1 MVAAG
6 RRWGDKRRAVAY
18 IRDARRPIAGTT
30 MKKANDGSVQD
41 CVGVGDRGGG
51 MTVHLVKMAVGV
63 ESIPHLAEI
72 QARRLRQA
80 AEAGSEAILRH
91 VTRNTPRR
99 AAELTDGGSIYW
111 VIRGF
116 IQVRQAI
123 VDCAEHVNDQGG
135 PACALVLDPRLVRT
149 ELRPSR
155 PFQGWRYLAAE
166 KAPPDLPA
174 NGAAANDLPIEMA
187 DELRALGLL

>member
-1 MVAAG
+1 
-6 RRWGDKRRAVAY
+6 
-18 IRDARRPIAGTT
+18 
-30 MKKANDGSVQD
+30 
-41 CVGVGDRGGG
+41 

-63 ESIPHLAEI
+63 ESIPHLEEI
-72 QARRLRQA
+72 QARRLRA
-80 AEAGSEAILRH
+80 AVEAGGPAVLRH

-99 AAELTDGGSIYW
+99 AEEILDGGSIYW

-123 VDCAEHVNDQGG
+123 VDVAEHADSDGT
-135 PACALVLDPRLVRT
+135 PACALVLDPRVART
-149 ELRPSR
+149 ELRPMR

-174 NGAAANDLPIEMA
+174 NGTEAGDLPPEMA
-187 DELRALGLL
+187 EELRALGLL